1 MFPSRPA
8 HRLSSSPLSHSGTPA
23 RIAALALAALNIPAL
38 AQDNVEDDARQLPDV
53 HIQAPRLPVS
63 TEEPAAR
70 RSILDGEALR
80 DRKGATLGETIG
92 EEAGVHNASFGSGVG
107 LPVIRGLSGARVK
120 VLSNG
125 GGTHDATTFSPDH
138 ASTADTMLADSVRIL
153 RGPATIRYGGG
164 AIGGMVDVSDARIP
178 TQLPQ
183 KGLAGS
189 VDLGFNT
196 NASERIGALRID
208 GGVGPVAL
216 HASAGSRDRGDSRI
230 AGCAVDDAAV
240 QQQFGLIN
248 ARNSCGRLYNS
259 DARAASGTLG
269 GSVFIGSALLGAA
282 VNNASNEYGIPPAPG
297 HSHGGDDRVRIVM
310 DNRRVDTRAEWLGEG
325 WLQSLR
331 YTGAHVDYRHD
342 EVDQGVVATTFRNK
356 AIEQRLELEHA
367 FGEHLNGTAGV
378 HHTRRDFSALGVEA
392 FIPQTSMRSSAVYA
406 TQRAE
411 LSSLRF
417 ELGWRGEMTR
427 MEAADREL
435 AGGFTVNFPGRH
447 FNAQSTSAS
456 LRWQAAAPL
465 SFTLSAAHAQR
476 APEIHELYS
485 LGAHLATRTYD
496 LGDPALKK
504 EGVRSIDLSTHFED
518 DRLRAA
524 VSVYANDVDSYVFQR
539 TQAFFYDTAEEQ
551 FRFACIRLEKCL
563 QVVQYAQSRAKLRGF
578 EAELALKWAA
588 TRFGDIEWS
597 VFADAVRARLPSLD
611 EDVPRMPPL
620 RAGMQ
625 VAAHKGA
632 WSGRIR
638 ITHHWAQD
646 RPGANETASEGY
658 TLVGANLNHVRQLDG
673 GRQLTLSVKARNLLN
688 AEARNPV
695 SFLRSF
701 SPEPGRSVE
710 AVLGFS
716 F

>member
-1 MFPSRPA
+1 M
-8 HRLSSSPLSHSGTPA
+8 SSPSVPPRPVAIRRPGIAGSLSILLLTA
-23 RIAALALAALNIPAL
+23 CCRCAI
-38 AQDNVEDDARQLPDV
+38 AQDVADGTDALELPAIRVEDSRTPDE
-53 HIQAPRLPVS
+53 ANEAGAS
-63 TEEPAAR
+63 TLR
-70 RSILDGEALR
+70 GEALR
-80 DRKGATLGETIG
+80 DRKGATLGETVG
-92 EEAGVHNASFGSGVG
+92 DEAGVHNASFGTGVG

-138 ASTADTMLADSVRIL
+138 ASTADTTQADSVRIV

-164 AIGGMVDVSDARIP
+164 AIGGVVDVADERIP
-178 TQLPQ
+178 TRLPQ
-183 KGLAGS
+183 KTLSGA
-189 VDLGFNT
+189 VDLGYNT
-196 NASERIGALRID
+196 NASERISSLRLD
-208 GGVGPVAL
+208 GGSGSFAL
-216 HASAGSRDRGDSRI
+216 HASASSRDRGDARI
-230 AGCAVDDAAV
+230 AGCAVDDDAV

-248 ARNSCGRLYNS
+248 TRNSCGRLYNS

-269 GSVFIGSALLGAA
+269 GSVFIGNALLGAA
-282 VNNASNEYGIPPAPG
+282 VNNASNDYGIPPAPG

-342 EVDQGVVATTFRNK
+342 EVDQGAVATTFRNK
-356 AIEQRLELEHA
+356 AIEQRIELEHA
-367 FGEHLNGTAGV
+367 FGEHLGGTVGV

-392 FIPQTSMRSSAVYA
+392 FIPQTSMRSSALYA
-406 TQRAE
+406 TQHVDIA
-411 LSSLRF
+411 SLRF

-427 MEAADREL
+427 MEAGDREL
-435 AGGFTVNFPGRH
+435 AGGFIVSFPRRH
-447 FNAQSTSAS
+447 INAQSTSAS
-456 LRWQAAAPL
+456 LRWQAADTL
-465 SFTLSAAHAQR
+465 SFTVSAAHAER

-496 LGDPALKK
+496 LGDPGLNK
-504 EGVRSIDLSTHFED
+504 EGARSIDLSALYED
-518 DRLRAA
+518 ARLRAA
-524 VSVYANDVDSYVFQR
+524 VSVYANDVSNYIFQR
-539 TQAFFYDTAEEQ
+539 SEAFFYDTAEEQ
-551 FRFACIRLEKCL
+551 FRFACVRLEECL

-588 TRFGDIEWS
+588 SRFGDVEWS
-597 VFADAVRARLPSLD
+597 VFADAVRARLPALD

-620 RAGMQ
+620 RFGTQ
-625 VAAHKGA
+625 VAVRKGA
-632 WSGRIR
+632 WSGRVR
-638 ITHHWAQD
+638 VTRQAAQD
-646 RPGANETASEGY
+646 RPGANETASDGY
-658 TLVGANLNHVRQLDG
+658 TLVSANLNHVRPLDG
-673 GRQLTLSVKARNLLN
+673 GRTLTLYLKARNLLN

-710 AVLGFS
+710 AGLSLS